1 MAKKITPISFQ
12 ICQVHIQRTI
22 QTKLTKKP
30 KSLAGQELL
39 ELSRK
44 LTLLSKESF
53 IKELDLWQ
61 EKHREFLSEKSID
74 DSGRLRYIHRM
85 LRSAHYTLKRNLT
98 YLFTYESVKNLP
110 KTNNG
115 LEGKFAHLK
124 TKLRV
129 HSGLK
134 LENKMSLFLIILGL
148 KIMKDKTKNEHFQHL
163 FFTIIPNFFHF
174 WHA

>member
-1 MAKKITPISFQ
+1 MN
-12 ICQVHIQRTI
+12 
-22 QTKLTKKP
+22 
-30 KSLAGQELL
+30 
-39 ELSRK
+39 
-44 LTLLSKESF
+44 
-53 IKELDLWQ
+53 
-61 EKHREFLSEKSID
+61 EKSID
-74 DSGRLRYIHRM
+74 DSGRLRYTM
-85 LRSAHYTLKRNLT
+85 PRSAYYTLKRNIA
-98 YLFTYESVKNLP
+98 YLFTYESIEYLP

-115 LEGKFAHLK
+115 LESEFAHLK

-148 KIMKDKTKNEHFQHL
+148 KIMTDKTKNEHFQHL